1 MGLSRMSICHF
12 SGKFFTYPPSSF
24 PPSIPFFSLF
34 GEVVSVVL
42 EQEEEDAFSQGVIQP
57 TGGLLVMPVLAVFSC
72 PLSELGHVLTL
83 NPLKI

>member
-1 MGLSRMSICHF
+1 MA
-12 SGKFFTYPPSSF
+12 
-24 PPSIPFFSLF
+24 
-34 GEVVSVVL
+34 L

-57 TGGLLVMPVLAVFSC
+57 TGGLLVMPVLAVLSC